1 MSLPKRILIL
11 GPSGAGKS
19 TLARSIG
26 DRLGLPVVHLGA
38 INWNPGWVQTE
49 TGLFRERVKEAVAR
63 DAWVMDGNYSAHL
76 DLRLPRAEAVI
87 WLDLP
92 RYVYFSRAVWR
103 SIWRFGRER
112 DDLGPGCPE
121 PFDLSFLLDWVWNYP
136 TRSRASRT
144 AHVRSSFGSP
154 RNNFAVPARSEAIH
168 AGSAALSRLRHRGR
182 VDPKRLTRNRHRP
195 N

>member
-26 DRLGLPVVHLGA
+26 DRLGLPVVHLDA

-103 SIWRFGRER
+103 SIWRFGARGTTLGLGVPSSSICR
-112 DDLGPGCPE
+112 SCWIGCGIIQHAVARHAQLMSDLPLGVRGII
-121 PFDLSFLLDWVWNYP
+121 LL
-136 TRSRASRT
+136 
-144 AHVRSSFGSP
+144 SP
-154 RNNFAVPARSEAIH
+154 REVRQFMQDLPHSLDFDIAGVSIRS
-168 AGSAALSRLRHRGR
+168 
-182 VDPKRLTRNRHRP
+182 D
-195 N
+195 